1 MTPRRL
7 NGACC
12 IGILRATPRVSPPDS
27 KRPRAAPATPAASP
41 PPCAIPVPRMR
52 ALGLDVGSK
61 TIGVAVAD
69 PSGTIAS
76 ARSILARRGHAA
88 DAAAVLELVRS
99 ETVSTIVVGLP
110 LELDG
115 QVGHRARLVHRFIA
129 VLEAALK
136 DLPAPV
142 TLYTWDE
149 RFSTAAA
156 ERTLLEADVSRAR
169 RKLSI
174 DALAAQFILQGW
186 LDAQRRRAEVR

>member
-1 MTPRRL
+1 
-7 NGACC
+7 
-12 IGILRATPRVSPPDS
+12 
-27 KRPRAAPATPAASP
+27 
-41 PPCAIPVPRMR
+41 MR

-61 TIGVAVAD
+61 TIGIAVAD

-76 ARSILARRGHAA
+76 ARTVLARKGHAA
-88 DAAAVLELVRS
+88 DAAAILELVRS
-99 ETVSTIVVGLP
+99 ESVSTIVVGLP

-115 QVGHRARLVHRFIA
+115 QSGHRARLVQRFVA

-136 DLPAPV
+136 QLPAPV
-142 TLYTWDE
+142 TLYSWDE

>member
-27 KRPRAAPATPAASP
+27 KRPRAAFATPAASP

-69 PSGTIAS
+69 PRGTIAS

-88 DAAAVLELVRS
+88 DAAAVLELGRS

-110 LELDG
+110 LELE
-115 QVGHRARLVHRFIA
+115 RLVSRCH
-129 VLEAALK
+129 
-136 DLPAPV
+136 
-142 TLYTWDE
+142 
-149 RFSTAAA
+149 SA
-156 ERTLLEADVSRAR
+156 EGLGSAR
-169 RKLSI
+169 RRSI
-174 DALAAQFILQGW
+174 RDPLRLGATVDGA
-186 LDAQRRRAEVR
+186 

>member
-1 MTPRRL
+1 
-7 NGACC
+7 
-12 IGILRATPRVSPPDS
+12 
-27 KRPRAAPATPAASP
+27 
-41 PPCAIPVPRMR
+41 MR

-61 TIGVAVAD
+61 TIGIAVAD

-76 ARSILARRGHAA
+76 ARTILARKGHSA

-99 ETVSTIVVGLP
+99 ESAGTIVVGLP

-115 QVGHRARLVHRFIA
+115 QVGHRARLVQRFVA
-129 VLEAALK
+129 VLEAALRT
-136 DLPAPV
+136 LPDPV

-169 RKLSI
+169 RKLSV

>member
-1 MTPRRL
+1 
-7 NGACC
+7 
-12 IGILRATPRVSPPDS
+12 
-27 KRPRAAPATPAASP
+27 
-41 PPCAIPVPRMR
+41 MR

-61 TIGVAVAD
+61 TIGIAVAD

-76 ARSILARRGHAA
+76 ARTVLARKGHTA

-99 ETVSTIVVGLP
+99 EGVSTIVVGLP

-115 QVGHRARLVHRFIA
+115 QVGHRARLVQRFVA
-129 VLEAALK
+129 VLEAALRT
-136 DLPAPV
+136 LPAPV
-142 TLYTWDE
+142 TLYSWDE

>member
-1 MTPRRL
+1 
-7 NGACC
+7 
-12 IGILRATPRVSPPDS
+12 
-27 KRPRAAPATPAASP
+27 
-41 PPCAIPVPRMR
+41 MR

-115 QVGHRARLVHRFIA
+115 QIGHRARLVQRFIA

>member
-1 MTPRRL
+1 
-7 NGACC
+7 
-12 IGILRATPRVSPPDS
+12 
-27 KRPRAAPATPAASP
+27 
-41 PPCAIPVPRMR
+41 MR

-61 TIGVAVAD
+61 TIGIAVAD

-76 ARSILARRGHAA
+76 ARTILARKGHSA
-88 DAAAVLELVRS
+88 DVAAVLELVRS
-99 ETVSTIVVGLP
+99 EAVGTIVVGLP

-115 QVGHRARLVHRFIA
+115 QVGHRARLVQRFVA

-136 DLPAPV
+136 LLPAPV

>member
-1 MTPRRL
+1 
-7 NGACC
+7 
-12 IGILRATPRVSPPDS
+12 
-27 KRPRAAPATPAASP
+27 
-41 PPCAIPVPRMR
+41 MR

-61 TIGVAVAD
+61 TIGIAVAD

-76 ARSILARRGHAA
+76 ARTILARKGHSA
-88 DAAAVLELVRS
+88 DVAAVLELVRS
-99 ETVSTIVVGLP
+99 EAVGTIVVGLP

-115 QVGHRARLVHRFIA
+115 QVGHRARLVQRFVA

-136 DLPAPV
+136 LLPAPV

-186 LDAQRRRAEVR
+186 LDAQRRRVEVR

>member
-1 MTPRRL
+1 LST
-7 NGACC
+7 AS
-12 IGILRATPRVSPPDS
+12 SPS
-27 KRPRAAPATPAASP
+27 
-41 PPCAIPVPRMR
+41 
-52 ALGLDVGSK
+52 
-61 TIGVAVAD
+61 
-69 PSGTIAS
+69 
-76 ARSILARRGHAA
+76 
-88 DAAAVLELVRS
+88 
-99 ETVSTIVVGLP
+99 
-110 LELDG
+110 
-115 QVGHRARLVHRFIA
+115 
-129 VLEAALK
+129 LEAALK